1 MSALTLVTYATRYGS
16 THEVAEAIAAT
27 LKKSDVAVE
36 IQPMQEVRSLEGYH
50 AVVMGAPIFIGK
62 WHKEAHRFLA
72 RHQESLTQRPL
83 ALFALGPT
91 SRDAQEMEGAR
102 AQLDRD
108 LEKYPWLKPAAQAM
122 FVGKYDP
129 AALRFPD
136 NLLAILPASPLHT
149 MPARDERDWEAIR
162 AWALSIADM
171 MKETI
176 A

>member
-27 LKKSDVAVE
+27 LQKSDVVVE

-91 SRDAQEMEGAR
+91 SRDAQEMEGSR

-108 LEKYPWLKPAAQAM
+108 LEKYPWLKPATQAM

-136 NLLAILPASPLHT
+136 NLLAILPASPLHN

>member
-16 THEVAEAIAAT
+16 THEVADTIAAT
-27 LKKSDVAVE
+27 LQKNDMAVDVL
-36 IQPMQEVRSLEGYH
+36 PMQEVRSLEGYH

-72 RHQESLTQRPL
+72 RHQEDLMRRPL
-83 ALFALGPT
+83 AVFALGPT
-91 SRDAQEMEGAR
+91 SRDAQEMEGSR

-108 LEKYPWLKPAAQAM
+108 LEKYPWLKPAALEM

-136 NLLAILPASPLHT
+136 NLLAIIPASPLHNL
-149 MPARDERDWEAIR
+149 PARDERDWEAIR

-171 MKETI
+171 MRETI